1 MRQHNAWSNEATYN
15 VSAWLRQD
23 ITRDNKANAL
33 LYIEQNETKAAR
45 LLEAAF
51 GLDAPESEGVNWLE
65 IAQSRYSSTNG
76 TR

>member
-1 MRQHNAWSNEATYN
+1 MRIRNAWSNEATYN

-23 ITRDNKANAL
+23 ISRDKKANAL
-33 LYIEQNETKAAR
+33 LAIESSETKAAR

-51 GLDAPESEGVNWLE
+51 GLDAPETNGVNWLE